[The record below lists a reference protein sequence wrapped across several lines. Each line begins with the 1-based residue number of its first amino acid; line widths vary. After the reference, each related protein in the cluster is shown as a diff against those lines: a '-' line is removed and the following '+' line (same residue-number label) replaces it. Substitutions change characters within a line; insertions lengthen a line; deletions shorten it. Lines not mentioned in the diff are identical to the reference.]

1 MSYKP
6 VACEMARYNK
16 WQNETLLG
24 ICDTL
29 GDAELTADK
38 GLFFG
43 SILPTLDHILHVD
56 QTLIGFFTTGE
67 RKPFDP
73 KAGVSETYNAFK
85 VKRQAEDA
93 HILSLCTQATDHWFE
108 ETIQFY
114 SEKLDRTRPI
124 PRWFYAAQMFN
135 HQTHHRS
142 QITSALHTMG
152 IDYGNTDMPYNPFS
166 EL

>member
-16 WQNETLLG
+16 WQNETLID
-24 ICDTL
+24 ICDDL
-29 GDAELTADK
+29 GEAELSKDK

-43 SILPTLDHILHVD
+43 SLLSTLDHILHVD
-56 QTLIGFFTTGE
+56 RTLIGFFTTGV
-67 RKPFDP
+67 RSAFDP
-73 KAGVSETYNAFK
+73 NAGVSENYGVYRTE
-85 VKRQAEDA
+85 RLAEDA
-93 HILSLCTQATDHWFE
+93 GILSLCTEASDNWFE

-114 SEKLDRTRPI
+114 SEKLGKTRPI

-142 QITSALHTMG
+142 QITSALHVMN
-152 IDYGNTDMPYNPFS
+152 IDYGNTDMPHNPLS

>member
-16 WQNETLLG
+16 WQNESLLG
-24 ICDTL
+24 LCDDLSAEEL
-29 GDAELTADK
+29 GKDK

-43 SILPTLDHILHVD
+43 SLLSTLEHILYAD
-56 QTLIGFFTTGE
+56 RTLIGFFTTGV
-67 RKPFDP
+67 RSAFDP
-73 KAGVSETYNAFK
+73 NAGTSENYEAY
-85 VKRQAEDA
+85 RADRLAEDA
-93 HILSLCTQATDHWFE
+93 HILSLCTEAGDNWFE
-108 ETIQFY
+108 ETFEFY
-114 SEKLDRTRPI
+114 SPKLGKTRPT

-142 QITSALHTMG
+142 QITSVLHGMG
-152 IDYGNTDMPYNPFS
+152 LDYGNTDVPYNPLS